1 MEQQR
6 GAPSWPE
13 IRQLARERFGVKTF
27 RPGQRELI
35 EAALSG
41 RDALGL
47 LPTGAGKSLCY
58 QLPALLLPSP
68 AVVVSP
74 LISLMQDQQE
84 KLAEADIPAARL
96 NSTLSTTEER
106 EAVDGIRHGD
116 LPLIYV
122 TPERLENPEYIEL
135 LRRSGVSLF
144 VVDEAHCVSQWG
156 HDFRPAYLALRD
168 AIAALGRP
176 PVLALTAT
184 ATPEVANDIVEQL
197 GMRSAA
203 VVNTGIDRPQ
213 LSLEVIR
220 TPNEEKKRERLLQ
233 ILEEESGVGIAY
245 AATVRV
251 ANDLYRWLE
260 GRGVRVGRYNGQMR
274 PKEREETQQRFM
286 NDEYRIIV
294 ATKAFGLGID
304 KPDIRFVVHYN
315 FPDSL
320 ESYYQEAGR
329 AGRDGRPAR
338 GILLYRVEDRRI
350 QAFFLGG
357 KYPRSDES
365 YRVYE
370 TIGRLEAQRP
380 EGKRRGPGIPVKTLA
395 EAADLPERKVKVV
408 VALLESA
415 GIVDRSRG
423 VRRLRDFADEAEL
436 DAFLRAYEERRV
448 GDRERLEAV
457 MRYAE
462 TPECRMAVLKAYFE
476 EAVDL
481 EDGVSVPACERCDNC
496 RHTADSNR
504 AVVDRLT
511 AAAAPHEHE
520 GERAAM

>member
-1 MEQQR
+1 MDQER
-6 GAPSWPE
+6 AAPSWHE
-13 IRQLARERFGVKTF
+13 IRQEARERFGVKTF

-35 EAALSG
+35 EAVLTG

-58 QLPALLLPSP
+58 QLPAMFLPSP

-84 KLAEADIPAARL
+84 KLAQADIPAARL
-96 NSTLSTTEER
+96 NSTLSATEER
-106 EAVDGIRHGD
+106 EAVEGIRHGE

-122 TPERLENPEYIEL
+122 TPERLENPEYVEL

-144 VVDEAHCVSQWG
+144 VVDEAHCISQWG
-156 HDFRPAYLALRD
+156 HDFRPAYLGLRD

-184 ATPEVANDIVEQL
+184 ATPEVAADIVEQL
-197 GMRSAA
+197 GLRGAA
-203 VVNTGIDRPQ
+203 LVNTGIDRPK
-213 LSLEVIR
+213 LALEVFR
-220 TPNEEKKRERLLQ
+220 TPNEEKKRDLLVRL
-233 ILEEESGVGIAY
+233 LEEEGGVGIVY
-245 AATVRV
+245 AATVKI
-251 ANDLYRWLE
+251 ANDLFRWLSD
-260 GRGVRVGRYNGQMR
+260 RGVAVGRYNGQMR
-274 PKEREETQQRFM
+274 KKEREETQQRFM
-286 NDEYRIIV
+286 NDEYRLIV

-329 AGRDGRPAR
+329 AGRDGLPAR

-350 QAFFLGG
+350 QSFFLGG
-357 KYPRSDES
+357 KYPRPDES
-365 YRVYE
+365 YRIYE
-370 TIGRLEAQRP
+370 ALVRLEAQRA
-380 EGKRRGPGIPVKTLA
+380 EGKRKAGVPLKALA
-395 EAADLPERKVKVV
+395 EIAELPERKVKVV
-408 VALLESA
+408 VALLEAA

-436 DAFLRAYEERRV
+436 DGFLKAYEGRRAS
-448 GDRERLEAV
+448 DRERLEAV

-462 TPECRMAVLKAYFE
+462 SPECRMAMLKAYFE
-476 EAVDL
+476 EF
-481 EDGVSVPACERCDNC
+481 DGPEGEQSVPACGRCDNC
-496 RHTADSNR
+496 RHTEGSNR
-504 AVVDRLT
+504 AVVDSLT
-511 AAAAPHEHE
+511 ASAPPPEPA
-520 GERAAM
+520 RAAV

>member
-6 GAPSWPE
+6 SAPSWQE
-13 IRQLARERFGVKTF
+13 IRQMARERFGVKTF

-35 EAALSG
+35 EAVLAG

-58 QLPALLLPSP
+58 QLPALLLPGP

-84 KLAEADIPAARL
+84 KLAEADIPAAKL
-96 NSTLSTTEER
+96 NSTLSATEER
-106 EAVDGIRHGD
+106 ETVDGIRHGD

-122 TPERLENPEYIEL
+122 TPERLENPEYLDL

-156 HDFRPAYLALRD
+156 HDFRPAYLGLRD
-168 AIAALGRP
+168 AVAALGRP

-184 ATPEVANDIVEQL
+184 ATPEVANDVVEQL
-197 GMRSAA
+197 GMRAAA

-220 TPNEEKKRERLLQ
+220 TPNEERKRERLARL
-233 ILEEESGVGIAY
+233 LEEESGVGIAY
-245 AATVRV
+245 AATVRI
-251 ANDLYRWLE
+251 ANDLHRWLE
-260 GRGVRVGRYNGQMR
+260 GRGVPVGQYNGQMR
-274 PKEREETQQRFM
+274 AKEREETQQRFM

-357 KYPRSDES
+357 KYPRPDES

-370 TIGRLEAQRP
+370 TLGRLEAQRAD
-380 EGKRRGPGIPVKTLA
+380 GKRRAGIPVKALA
-395 EAADLPERKVKVV
+395 EVADLPERKVKVV
-408 VALLESA
+408 VALLEAA
-415 GIVDRSRG
+415 GIIDRSRG

-436 DAFLRAYEERRV
+436 DAFLKAYEERRA

-462 TPECRMAVLKAYFE
+462 SPECRMAVMKAYFE
-476 EAVDL
+476 DTEA
-481 EDGVSVPACERCDNC
+481 PAGNGGATVEACGRCDNC
-496 RHTADSNR
+496 RHTEDSNR

-511 AAAAPHEHE
+511 AAAPP
-520 GERAAM
+520 

>member
-1 MEQQR
+1 MEQRR
-6 GAPSWPE
+6 GAPSWQE
-13 IRQLARERFGVKTF
+13 IRHMARERFGVKTF

-35 EAALSG
+35 EAVLAG

-58 QLPALLLPSP
+58 QLPALLLPRP

-84 KLAEADIPAARL
+84 KLAQADIPTAKL
-96 NSTLSTTEER
+96 NSTLTTAEER
-106 EAVDGIRHGD
+106 EAAQGIQSGE
-116 LPLIYV
+116 LPLVYV
-122 TPERLENPEYIEL
+122 TPERLENPEYIDL

-156 HDFRPAYLALRD
+156 HDFRPAYLGLRD

-184 ATPEVANDIVEQL
+184 ATPEVASDIVEQL
-197 GMRSAA
+197 GMRAAA

-220 TPNEEKKRERLLQ
+220 TPNEEKKRERLLRV
-233 ILEEESGVGIAY
+233 LEEERGVGIAY
-245 AATVRV
+245 TATVRT
-251 ANDLYRWLE
+251 ANDLHRWLADQ
-260 GRGVRVGRYNGQMR
+260 GISVGRYHGQMR
-274 PKEREETQQRFM
+274 PREREEAQQRFM
-286 NDEYRIIV
+286 GDEYRLIV

-304 KPDIRFVVHYN
+304 KPDIRYVVHYH

-338 GILLYRVEDRRI
+338 GVLLYRVEDRRI

-357 KYPRSDES
+357 KYPRPDES
-365 YRVYE
+365 YRIYE
-370 TIGRLEAQRP
+370 TLGRLEAQRA
-380 EGKRRGPGIPVKTLA
+380 EGKRRAGVPVKALA
-395 EAADLPERKVKVV
+395 EVADLPERKVKVV
-408 VALLESA
+408 VALLEAA

-436 DAFLRAYEERRV
+436 DAFLKAYEERRA

-462 TPECRMAVLKAYFE
+462 SPSCRMAALKAYFE
-476 EAVDL
+476 EPGEAAAGEGAPDC
-481 EDGVSVPACERCDNC
+481 GRCDNC
-496 RHTADSNR
+496 RHTDDSNR

-511 AAAAPHEHE
+511 AAAAP
-520 GERAAM
+520 